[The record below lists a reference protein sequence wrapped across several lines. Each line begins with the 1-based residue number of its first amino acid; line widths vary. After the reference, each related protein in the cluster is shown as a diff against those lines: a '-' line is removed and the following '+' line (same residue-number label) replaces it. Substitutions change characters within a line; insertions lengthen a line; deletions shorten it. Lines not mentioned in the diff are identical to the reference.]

1 MEQDGLTH
9 GFIHARPEMLVQ
21 FNRRIYDLLCYPIFF
36 AHAIWITYRILV
48 VYQLYLR
55 SVTSNLK
62 PLRLGVRSFTEL
74 GVKSLTRLI
83 LTFSPVPIGQTGLS
97 EPLLHQ
103 GRRCQEG
110 RDRPKCRD
118 RLRRRGE
125 GMAPSLPHP
134 DS

>member
-1 MEQDGLTH
+1 MEQDGL
-9 GFIHARPEMLVQ
+9 IHARSEMLVQ
-21 FNRRIYDLLCYPIFF
+21 LNRRIYDLLCYPIFF
-36 AHAIWITYRILV
+36 AHAICITYRIFV
-48 VYQLYLR
+48 VYKLYLR
-55 SVTSNLK
+55 SVTSYLK
-62 PLRLGVRSFTEL
+62 PLRL
-74 GVKSLTRLI
+74 GVKSLTRLL
-83 LTFSPVPIGQTGLS
+83 LTISPVPIGQTGLS
-97 EPLLHQ
+97 EPLPHQ